1 MASLATI
8 VNRFAGVEVEDAP
21 AAGRGSSMSKPE
33 DCRLRPLP
41 NEDVYLFVKRI
52 DNRAVV
58 RAADPAARRAR
69 ARSMVM
75 GLLTALMLVAGLA
88 PAAYS
93 RIEGRHISELRQRQA
108 ELQSQHKQLE
118 LKEADLVNV
127 ERLRKIAKE
136 FGFVDPTAG
145 SLEYLEGKNKAEA
158 RARVPQEPEQAAG
171 R

>member
-8 VNRFAGVEVEDAP
+8 VNRFSGAP
-21 AAGRGSSMSKPE
+21 ESGRTMEPETIERRPE

-75 GLLTALMLVAGLA
+75 GLLAALLLVAGLA

-93 RIEGRHISELRQRQA
+93 RIEGRHISDLRQRQA
-108 ELQSQHKQLE
+108 ELQAEQKRLE
-118 LKEADLVNV
+118 LQEADLLRV
-127 ERLRKIAKE
+127 ERLRPLAKE
-136 FGFVDPTAG
+136 FGFVDPTPE
-145 SLEYLEGKNKAEA
+145 SLEYLEGKTKAEA
-158 RARVPQEPEQAAG
+158 RARVPEAPDSTAS

>member
-8 VNRFAGVEVEDAP
+8 VNRFAGEQEVRM
-21 AAGRGSSMSKPE
+21 AGRGSPMINRE
-33 DCRLRPLP
+33 ECRLRALP

-58 RAADPAARRAR
+58 RAADPAARKAR
-69 ARSMVM
+69 AKSMVM
-75 GLLTALMLVAGLA
+75 GLFAALMLVAGLA

-93 RIEGRHISELRQRQA
+93 RIEGRYITELQQRQA
-108 ELQSQHKQLE
+108 ELLSERKQLDLE
-118 LKEADLVNV
+118 EANLVRV
-127 ERLRKIAKE
+127 DRLRAKAKE
-136 FGFVDPTAG
+136 FGFVDPTAE

-158 RARVPQEPEQAAG
+158 QARVPQAPEQTAS

>member
-8 VNRFAGVEVEDAP
+8 VNRFAGAQEMP
-21 AAGRGSSMSKPE
+21 AAGRGNAICKPE

-52 DNRAVV
+52 DNKAVV

-69 ARSMVM
+69 ARSMVL
-75 GLLTALMLVAGLA
+75 GLLAALMLVAGLA

-93 RIEGRHISELRQRQA
+93 RIEGRHISDLQQRQA
-108 ELQSQHKQLE
+108 ELQAEHKRLE
-118 LKEADLVNV
+118 LQEADLVRV
-127 ERLRKIAKE
+127 DRLRMIAKE
-136 FGFVDPTAG
+136 FGFVDPTPE

-158 RARVPQEPEQAAG
+158 RARVPQAPGQAAS

>member
-21 AAGRGSSMSKPE
+21 AERGSSMSKRE

-52 DNRAVV
+52 DNKAVV
-58 RAADPAARRAR
+58 RAPDPAAGRAR
-69 ARSMVM
+69 LRSMVM

-93 RIEGRHISELRQRQA
+93 RIEGRHISELRQ
-108 ELQSQHKQLE
+108 HKADLESREQQLK
-118 LKEADLVNV
+118 LKEANLVNV
-127 ERLRKIAKE
+127 ERLRLIAKE
-136 FGFVDPTAG
+136 FGFVDPTPE

-158 RARVPQEPEQAAG
+158 RARVPEAAG
-171 R
+171 QTAGR

>member
-8 VNRFAGVEVEDAP
+8 VNRFAGEQDVP
-21 AAGRGSSMSKPE
+21 TAGSGSAVGQRE
-33 DCRLRPLP
+33 ECRLRALP

-58 RAADPAARRAR
+58 RAADPGARRAR

-75 GLLTALMLVAGLA
+75 GLLAALMLVAGLA

-108 ELQSQHKQLE
+108 ELQIQQKQLE
-118 LKEADLVNV
+118 LQEADLVRV
-127 ERLRKIAKE
+127 ERLRTIAKE
-136 FGFVDPTAG
+136 FGFVDPSPE
-145 SLEYLEGKNKAEA
+145 SLEYLDGKNKAEA
-158 RARVPQEPEQAAG
+158 RARVPETTGPAAS